1 VDAAGATASMED
13 AGGSVTTADDS
24 DAVDTV
30 DEGASELVEEMADSE
45 LKVTTLGGPTAAV
58 TSARA
63 GTTCLAI
70 ARATPSSADS
80 LPRSRSSSC
89 LFPCFV
95 PFAYAL
101 LDLRCPFP
109 PSPSAAPTWPK
120 SRPRS
125 NKGRSE
131 NR

>member
-1 VDAAGATASMED
+1 VDAAGATASIED

-30 DEGASELVEEMADSE
+30 DDGVSELVEADSE

-70 ARATPSSADS
+70 AKADPLTADS

-125 NKGRSE
+125 NRGRSE